1 MKNNLI
7 ILFLYMVFTSCT
19 GVKYFLSGSYTDGK
33 NDGIHLLKLKN
44 NRISVEKSYQNIE
57 NPSYFVMDNSQEF
70 LYCVNENSKENDE
83 ISSFK
88 IEEKSLKKVDFKSS
102 EGISPCH
109 ISLDKKEKF
118 LVVSNYSSGNI
129 VIYKFEKGKIS
140 QPIQN
145 IKLTENAHA
154 HFSAF
159 TKDNQFIFVTDLA
172 HSKLYRFSF
181 DENQEKPIQPNPKIY
196 SLEEQSGARHFVMDK
211 NQAFLYL
218 LNEWNATIN
227 VFKIEEN
234 DLILKQTISSTNFE
248 NHQQNKGSAAIKIS
262 PCGKFL
268 YASNRGD
275 SNSISVF
282 KIEEGL
288 IKKLDEI
295 KTGLH
300 PRDFTIDKT
309 GCFLLVALR
318 DSNEVSLYKINK
330 KTGFL
335 TFENSV
341 KVIKPVFLSE
351 IN

>member
-7 ILFLYMVFTSCT
+7 ILFLYVFFASCT
-19 GVKYFLSGSYTDGK
+19 GTKYFLSGSYTDGK

-57 NPSYFVMDNSQEF
+57 NPSYFVIDNNQEF
-70 LYCVNENSKENDE
+70 LYCVNENSKEIDE

-102 EGISPCH
+102 EGASPCH
-109 ISLDKKEKF
+109 ISFDKKEKF

-129 VIYKFEKGKIS
+129 VIYKFQKGKIS
-140 QPIQN
+140 QPVQN
-145 IKLTENAHA
+145 IKLAENAHA

-159 TKDNQFIFVTDLA
+159 TKDNQFIFVTDLGN
-172 HSKLYRFSF
+172 SQLYRFSF
-181 DENQEKPIQPNPKIY
+181 DENREKPIQPNPKIY

-288 IKKLDEI
+288 IEKFDEI
-295 KTGLH
+295 KIGLH

-309 GCFLLVALR
+309 GRFLLVALR